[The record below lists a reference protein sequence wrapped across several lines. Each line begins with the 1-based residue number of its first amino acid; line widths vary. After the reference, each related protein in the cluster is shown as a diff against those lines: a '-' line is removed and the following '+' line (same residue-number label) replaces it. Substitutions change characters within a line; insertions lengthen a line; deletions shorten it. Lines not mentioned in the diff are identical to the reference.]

1 MKKGDVVITSIL
13 QADGKIKN
21 RPTIILCEMPPY
33 NDFLV
38 CGIST
43 RLHQYASGFDELI
56 APTDS
61 DFGSSRLLS
70 KSIIRLGFLTVIP
83 DKDIVGVIGNIA
95 PERHKKILDRLG
107 NYLIFKSIE
116 K

>member
-1 MKKGDVVITSIL
+1 MKSGDVVITSII

-21 RPTIILCEMPPY
+21 RPTIILCQMPPY

-38 CGIST
+38 CGVST
-43 RLHQYASGFDELI
+43 QLHQYVTGFDELI

-61 DFGSSRLLS
+61 DFASSKLLA
-70 KSIIRLGFLTVIP
+70 KSIIRLVFLTVVP
-83 DKDIVGVIGNIA
+83 DKDIVGVIGSIA
-95 PERHKKILDRLG
+95 PDRHKRLLNTLG
-107 NYLIFKSIE
+107 NYLIAKSIE

>member
-1 MKKGDVVITSIL
+1 MKRGDVVITSII

-43 RLHQYASGFDELI
+43 QLHQYVSGFDELI

-61 DFGSSRLLS
+61 DFASSKLLA
-70 KSIIRLGFLTVIP
+70 KSVIRLGFLTVIP
-83 DKDIVGVIGNIA
+83 DKDIIGVIGNIA
-95 PERHKKILDRLG
+95 SERHKRLLDRLG
-107 NYLIFKSIE
+107 NYLIMKSIE